1 MNSVLVKIWL
11 GVLLLALGG
20 YGGYTALRLGGMFDA
35 DEKPEDTAPKIV
47 ELKLGDPILPALAD
61 VKLIQ
66 SSGANM
72 RWEELKGQPWVANVF
87 FATCPTECILISHQM
102 RNMQFSIPGV
112 RFVSITCDPERD
124 TLGALQKYAAQY
136 HADPTR
142 WFFARGEM
150 TEINRASEA
159 IFGFGVKR
167 VQHLPYLV
175 LIDREGKFVGMYSG
189 ISKESMDELRE
200 KLMQLTEP
208 APRAPEP
215 DITPGEMA
223 LSTANDGQG
232 NSESNTFKEH

>member
-20 YGGYTALRLGGMFDA
+20 YGGYTALRLGGYFDA
-35 DEKPEDTAPKIV
+35 NDKPEDAAPKIV

-87 FATCPTECILISHQM
+87 FATCPTECILISHQV
-102 RNMQFSIPGV
+102 RNIQLSIPNV

-124 TLGALQKYAAQY
+124 DLEALQKYAKQY
-136 HADPTR
+136 HADPAR
-142 WFFARGEM
+142 WFFATGEM

-189 ISKESMDELRE
+189 VSHESMNELRR
-200 KLMQLTEP
+200 KIARLTEP
-208 APRAPEP
+208 APRSPEP
-215 DITPGEMA
+215 DTTPVD
-223 LSTANDGQG
+223 LPTAGDGRG
-232 NSESNTFKEH
+232 NSEPNISKEP